1 MHLPERNDAQVTFE
15 PVVEVLARIHAEL
28 EDISRCIDHNQAM
41 IAKAT
46 WAAGST
52 DMDYVRAMQDAD
64 LSAQRVAGIADFL
77 QAISAAAQPQW
88 RVDTDAATATLKL
101 SEQLRLLGNPGSRS
115 HRDLSAPVDTD
126 AGDVD
131 LF

>member
-1 MHLPERNDAQVTFE
+1 MHLPERNDAYDNAE

-28 EDISRCIDHNQAM
+28 EDIARRIDHNQAM

-46 WAAGST
+46 WAAGAD

-64 LSAQRVAGIADFL
+64 LSAQRIAGIADFL
-77 QAISAAAQPQW
+77 QAVSAASQPQW
-88 RVDTDAATATLKL
+88 RIDTASATGTLKL
-101 SEQLRLLGNPGSRS
+101 SELIRSIGNPAG
-115 HRDLSAPVDTD
+115 HVQAKDEAD
-126 AGDVD
+126 AGNVD